1 MFRLYIDENI
11 HSGQLV
17 ASFRRAGID
26 CLTVNEA
33 GMRGAADEEQLRY
46 STSEGRTLYT
56 CDVKD
61 FQRLDREWRL
71 AGRHHQGIIVL
82 THPRTDIGVQIRCL
96 QSLVSRLGDS
106 EMVNRLE
113 FLLNYR

>member
-1 MFRLYIDENI
+1 MRLYIDENI
-11 HSGQLV
+11 HSAALV
-17 ASFRRAGID
+17 DALRRTGFD

-33 GMRGAADEEQLRY
+33 GLRGARDEDHLRFAVI
-46 STSEGRTLYT
+46 EGRIVYT

-71 AGRHHQGIIVL
+71 AGMHHRGIIIL
-82 THPRTDIGVQIRCL
+82 TEPRANVGLQIRCL
-96 QSLVSRLGDS
+96 QSLSARLGDTP
-106 EMVNRLE
+106 MVDRLE